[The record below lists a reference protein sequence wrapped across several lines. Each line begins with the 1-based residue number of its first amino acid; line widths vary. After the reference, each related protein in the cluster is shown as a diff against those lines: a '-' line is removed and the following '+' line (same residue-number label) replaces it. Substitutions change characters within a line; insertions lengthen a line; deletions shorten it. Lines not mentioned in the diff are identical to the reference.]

1 MNNEKVSSFKQSYNI
16 TLDIAGKSANI
27 VKRSFLFFIFAYVF
41 QGLAFTLFFP
51 LLNNIFS
58 KEFNLNETLF
68 YLVIIAIFSIV
79 SFIFRW
85 LGSQFQYSKDIIEI
99 THNLRVKLGEKIK
112 TMPLQSL
119 YKYRTGELNSILA
132 QNVDDSI
139 LHI

>member
-79 SFIFRW
+79 SFILDGWVHSFNT
-85 LGSQFQYSKDIIEI
+85 Q
-99 THNLRVKLGEKIK
+99 KILLK
-112 TMPLQSL
+112 
-119 YKYRTGELNSILA
+119 
-132 QNVDDSI
+132 
-139 LHI
+139 